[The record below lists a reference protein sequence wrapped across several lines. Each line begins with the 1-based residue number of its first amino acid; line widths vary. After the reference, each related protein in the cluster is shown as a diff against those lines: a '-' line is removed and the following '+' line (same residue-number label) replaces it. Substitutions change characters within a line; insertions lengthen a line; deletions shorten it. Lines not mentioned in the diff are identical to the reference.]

1 MNKAAEGHL
10 TKKEAFFAMQSLL
23 LFIIGATSRL
33 DFALVGRTTIGEMI
47 AFAAI
52 PILWISQPD
61 LRRNSHFVKVFSIL
75 AMIVVAVWI
84 ADFINKMPLW
94 FSMRS
99 AARPIF
105 MGLWV
110 LFFIPIIRKNIN
122 IIKYFIYGAVIA
134 GAMNYF
140 RPSVFE
146 TEAAADVQTYAGIV
160 FRLSPLIGALTLA
173 GVFYIYPRSRVL
185 AALIVLS
192 NGVVG
197 IAMGGARS
205 SFINYF
211 AIACLLLLIAWFRS
225 GMKRKRMEITPRKIA
240 LIGCV
245 GMVALTMVY
254 GAYIYAAPQGY
265 LGEEQR
271 AKFETQRNTALGVN
285 PLGFILGGRTQ
296 VYGALLGIMDRPI
309 LGFGSW
315 NREATYPYVIEA
327 IASVGT
333 DPKVLE
339 HMMNSGG
346 IMGAGHSILFQTW
359 VENGIIPAIGYMML
373 YGILCRVLLFNIRY
387 EGRITPLIVMWF
399 VSYSWAYLFSPPSF
413 LFRLHFGLVL
423 AIYIVFM
430 DKKQAMG
437 RPVLLDK

>member
-1 MNKAAEGHL
+1 MNNAIEGHL

-23 LFIIGATSRL
+23 LFIIGATSRI
-33 DFALVGRTTIGEMI
+33 DFALVGRTTVGEML

-75 AMIVVAVWI
+75 AMITVAVWI

-110 LFFIPIIRKNIN
+110 LFFIPIIRKNLN
-122 IIKYFIYGAVIA
+122 VIKYFIYGSVIA

-140 RPSVFE
+140 RPSGFE
-146 TEAAADVQTYAGIV
+146 TEAAADVTTYAGIV

-185 AALIVLS
+185 AALIVLA

-225 GMKRKRMEITPRKIA
+225 KQKGKRIEITPQKIA
-240 LIGCV
+240 LLGCV
-245 GMVALTMVY
+245 GMMALTMVY

-271 AKFETQRNTALGVN
+271 AKFEAQRNTALGVN

-296 VYGALLGIMDRPI
+296 VYGAVLGIIDRPI

-339 HMMNSGG
+339 HLMNSGG

-359 VENGIIPAIGYMML
+359 VENGIIPAIGYLML

-387 EGRITPLIVMWF
+387 EGRITPLIVMWWA
-399 VSYSWAYLFSPPSF
+399 SYSWAFLFSPPSF

-430 DKKQAMG
+430 DKKGALG
-437 RPVLLDK
+437 RPVLLP